1 MGLLTLLSEF
11 SLLKLRFD
19 FLVDQESELKKSLED
34 LTYSLNQTG
43 ALGVSIHSSSL
54 DGINTKMEDLGY
66 LHGIAKQIDGL
77 KEKAKRYR
85 IPEEF

>member
-1 MGLLTLLSEF
+1 MSHSFDPTQTDQLLSTLE
-11 SLLKLRFD
+11 RIA
-19 FLVDQESELKKSLED
+19 KSLED
-34 LTYSLNQTG
+34 LTCSLNQTA

>member
-1 MGLLTLLSEF
+1 MTPEQTEHLLSH
-11 SLLKLRFD
+11 LDRIA
-19 FLVDQESELKKSLED
+19 KSLED
-34 LTYSLNQTG
+34 ITYSLNQTG

-54 DGINTKMEDLGY
+54 EGINTKMEDLGY